1 MAGLIGKKIGMTS
14 IYGEDNKNFP
24 CTVIEA
30 GPCVITQLKTIEKD
44 GYKAY
49 QLGYGEKKDKNTS
62 KAMLGH
68 FKKAKSSSKHKIVEF
83 DGFQFEEDKN
93 SKCKPYRI
101 SSLFVHSQ
109 FGKLCPPSGNPPNG
123 LQLPFGAG
131 PRRPRRRTNLIQLQ
145 TPS

>member
-44 GYKAY
+44 GYKSY
-49 QLGYGEKKDKNTS
+49 QLGFGEKKDKNTS

-68 FKKAKSSSKHKIVEF
+68 FKKAKTSSKHKIVEF
-83 DGFQFEEDKN
+83 DGFDFEEDKKLGDTLN
-93 SKCKPYRI
+93 VEIFEEGEYVDVLITDCTTATLI
-101 SSLFVHSQ
+101 
-109 FGKLCPPSGNPPNG
+109 GK
-123 LQLPFGAG
+123 A
-131 PRRPRRRTNLIQLQ
+131 IKK
-145 TPS
+145 